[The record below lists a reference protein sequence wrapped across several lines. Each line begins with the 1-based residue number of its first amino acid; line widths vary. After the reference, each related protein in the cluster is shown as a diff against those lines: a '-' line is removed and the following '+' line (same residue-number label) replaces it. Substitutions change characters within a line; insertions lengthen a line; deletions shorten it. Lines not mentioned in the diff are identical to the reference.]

1 MDLTRCDLHLPNGAA
16 TLLRAPGV
24 PEAPAATAALLKA
37 VRRVTA
43 ERVFVMGPGATATA
57 LWAARTGAEVV
68 TWTENLAEEHT
79 LTATFSEN
87 GVPSPRSFLQA
98 DFAGLEPESCDLALI
113 HLPRGRALQAEAL
126 RLGAALLRPG
136 GRLYFVGATKEGV
149 RSALEQARALFG
161 QANVLVRQGGYHAGV
176 APRPTGDFPL
186 PEVLYEE
193 HTIIVDDLPTR
204 LISPAGVFAGNRLD
218 EGAASLIAGMR
229 IAPGARVLDLGCGTG
244 LVGLAALRRGAQVT
258 AVDVSARAVA
268 ATRRTLAANGY
279 PETVACLSIGVSAI
293 AEERFDIVV
302 TNPPFHQGRGVDF
315 EVARLF
321 IAGAAR
327 VLRPGGSLYLVA
339 NAFLRYEPWL
349 KERFPRVGIAWESR
363 RFKVWETGGERI
375 ENGEWR
381 MENGEWRMEN
391 GESDN

>member
-1 MDLTRCDLHLPNGAA
+1 MTFDVSPAQTTDFTRCEMHLPNGAA

-24 PEAPAATAALLKA
+24 PEATAATAALLKA
-37 VRRVTA
+37 VCRVTA
-43 ERVFVMGPGATATA
+43 KRVFVMGPGATATA

-79 LTATFSEN
+79 LKATFAEN
-87 GVPSPRSFLQA
+87 GTPSPRSFLQA

-113 HLPRGRALQAEAL
+113 HLPRGRALQVEAL

-149 RSALEQARALFG
+149 RSALAQARALFG
-161 QANVLVRQGGYHAGV
+161 QANILIRKGGYHAGIV
-176 APRPTGDFPL
+176 PRPAGSFPL

-193 HTIIVDDLPTR
+193 HIVTVDETPTR
-204 LISPAGVFAGNRLD
+204 LSSPAGVFASKRLD

-244 LVGLAALRRGAQVT
+244 LVGLAALRRGARVT
-258 AVDVSARAVA
+258 TVDVSARAVA
-268 ATRRTLAANGY
+268 ATRRTLAVNGY
-279 PETVACLSIGVSAI
+279 PETAAQLSIGVSAV
-293 AEERFDIVV
+293 AEERFNIVV
-302 TNPPFHQGRGVDF
+302 TNPPFHRGHGVDF
-315 EVARLF
+315 EIARLF

-349 KERFPRVGIAWESR
+349 KEHFPRVRIAWESR
-363 RFKVWETGGERI
+363 RFKVWEAGG
-375 ENGEWR
+375 
-381 MENGEWRMEN
+381 
-391 GESDN
+391 

>member
-1 MDLTRCDLHLPNGAA
+1 MVSGESGMTFDVSPAQTTDFTRCELHLPDGAA
-16 TLLRAPGV
+16 ILLHAPGV
-24 PEAPAATAALLKA
+24 PEASAATAALLKA

-68 TWTENLAEEHT
+68 TWTENLAEART
-79 LTATFSEN
+79 LAATFSEN

-149 RSALEQARALFG
+149 RSALAQARALLG
-161 QANVLVRQGGYHAGV
+161 QANILVRKGGYHAGV
-176 APRPTGDFPL
+176 APRPAGDFPL

-193 HTIIVDDLPTR
+193 HTVTVDDLPTH
-204 LISPAGVFAGNRLD
+204 ISSPAGVFAGKRLD
-218 EGAASLIAGMR
+218 EGAASLITGMQ

-244 LVGLAALRRGAQVT
+244 LVALVALRRGAQVT

-268 ATRRTLAANGY
+268 ATRRTLVANGY
-279 PETVACLSIGVSAI
+279 PETVTHLSIGVSAV
-293 AEERFDIVV
+293 AEERFDVVV
-302 TNPPFHQGRGVDF
+302 TNPPFHQGHGVDF
-315 EVARLF
+315 EVAQLF
-321 IAGAAR
+321 IADAAR
-327 VLRPGGSLYLVA
+327 VLRPGGNLYLVA

-349 KERFPRVGIAWESR
+349 KERFPRVEIAWESR
-363 RFKVWETGGERI
+363 RFKVWEAGG
-375 ENGEWR
+375 
-381 MENGEWRMEN
+381 
-391 GESDN
+391 